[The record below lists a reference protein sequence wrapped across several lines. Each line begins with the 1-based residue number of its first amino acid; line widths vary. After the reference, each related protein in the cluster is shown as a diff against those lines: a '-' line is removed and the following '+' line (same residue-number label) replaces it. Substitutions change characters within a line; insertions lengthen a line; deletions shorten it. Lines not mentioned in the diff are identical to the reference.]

1 MRSLRRYIRS
11 GYDGDGKHV
20 CAINNTE
27 VASITDTS
35 QLRVYIVPMQY
46 TDAYNLAWFTKN
58 LSKVYLGFASPTTL
72 YHLNDLILNPHE
84 MSVMCVY
91 REYGDIYAE
100 HRYGGKRIPLPLKG
114 ATPL

>member
-11 GYDGDGKHV
+11 GYDKYNFHI

-27 VASITDTS
+27 VASIADTS
-35 QLRVYIVPMQY
+35 RLRVYILPMQY
-46 TDAYNLAWFTKN
+46 TDIYDLTWFTKN
-58 LSKVYLGFASPTTL
+58 LSEVFISFASPTIL
-72 YHLNDLILNPHE
+72 YHFYDPVLNPHE
-84 MSVMCVY
+84 ISVMCVY
-91 REYGDIYAE
+91 RDHGDAYAE